1 MGSNRLNHHL
11 VSLHQ
16 NCLDVA
22 NRKWLHVPSVVVV
35 VPFVM
40 HMKKEVQPLD
50 DDSLMENQ
58 DGNQLASHIH
68 PMATIYP
75 KIGNSNPV
83 FDLFELSSILS
94 KFFDFESGFLLFS
107 LSMVDLP
114 KNFELVS
121 SRNWNFW
128 VCYPNSVH
136 SI

>member
-1 MGSNRLNHHL
+1 MGLNRLNHHL

-22 NRKWLHVPSVVVV
+22 NRKLHHVPLVVVA

-40 HMKKEVQPLD
+40 HMKKEVLPLD

-68 PMATIYP
+68 PMATNDP
-75 KIGNSNPV
+75 KIENLNQV
-83 FDLFELSSILS
+83 ADLFELSSILS

-121 SRNWNFW
+121 SRN
-128 VCYPNSVH
+128 SVL
-136 SI
+136 SS